1 MSEPLKQCCSP
12 ACKHPHAVKFF
23 FCDCRS
29 GPGRWKS
36 FIVKSLQELFK
47 HTHKVNMRILYSNFL
62 QTGGRRDLFCF
73 WQSLWSRFCLE
84 GMNPH
89 SLVLRT
95 KVNALF
101 FSFFEGKR
109 KNHTNN
115 KGAVL
120 MRGESVHLPQFRTGG
135 WLVWYV
141 RMWSKTIYVFLM
153 RADWIF
159 GVLWKRRSHSIS
171 VQSVPV
177 LIHGK
182 KKKVFSCVHMEPTIF
197 DLYTLLLVLSQ
208 AMTEKSLAPTF
219 IFPFHQVFI
228 YTDKTPSEISLDSE
242 KSPVLY
248 SIPLTRFLVPCWTW
262 TDCFF
267 LRWAG
272 VEWRGATPPSTF
284 WWYSSEVNP
293 GCHLSYLSLRLLFN
307 LLSTRSFF
315 DELLFSWVVPASTD
329 AQKYSFQVQDFALL
343 LLEIHEAPVGPIL
356 HAAHLPLDES
366 LITSYIIHSS
376 QFS

>member
-1 MSEPLKQCCSP
+1 MTVRLISFSAGHAVLSAVCNFHNSISLLRFREEMSEPLKQCCSP

-62 QTGGRRDLFCF
+62 QTGGRRVLFCF

-120 MRGESVHLPQFRTGG
+120 MRGESVHLSQFRTGG
-135 WLVWYV
+135 WLV
-141 RMWSKTIYVFLM
+141 
-153 RADWIF
+153 
-159 GVLWKRRSHSIS
+159 
-171 VQSVPV
+171 
-177 LIHGK
+177 
-182 KKKVFSCVHMEPTIF
+182 
-197 DLYTLLLVLSQ
+197 
-208 AMTEKSLAPTF
+208 
-219 IFPFHQVFI
+219 
-228 YTDKTPSEISLDSE
+228 
-242 KSPVLY
+242 
-248 SIPLTRFLVPCWTW
+248 
-262 TDCFF
+262 
-267 LRWAG
+267 
-272 VEWRGATPPSTF
+272 
-284 WWYSSEVNP
+284 
-293 GCHLSYLSLRLLFN
+293 
-307 LLSTRSFF
+307 
-315 DELLFSWVVPASTD
+315 
-329 AQKYSFQVQDFALL
+329 
-343 LLEIHEAPVGPIL
+343 
-356 HAAHLPLDES
+356 
-366 LITSYIIHSS
+366 
-376 QFS
+376 

>member
-62 QTGGRRDLFCF
+62 QTGGRRVLFCF

-120 MRGESVHLPQFRTGG
+120 MRGESVHLSQFRTGG

-141 RMWSKTIYVFLM
+141 RMWPKTIYVFLM

-159 GVLWKRRSHSIS
+159 EDLWKWRSHSIS

-182 KKKVFSCVHMEPTIF
+182 KKKKCFLVFTWNPLYLIYTHCFWSCHRPWLRRAWLPLVFFPSIKY
-197 DLYTLLLVLSQ
+197 LYTLIRL
-208 AMTEKSLAPTF
+208 
-219 IFPFHQVFI
+219 
-228 YTDKTPSEISLDSE
+228 
-242 KSPVLY
+242 
-248 SIPLTRFLVPCWTW
+248 PLRFLWTQ
-262 TDCFF
+262 
-267 LRWAG
+267 R
-272 VEWRGATPPSTF
+272 R
-284 WWYSSEVNP
+284 
-293 GCHLSYLSLRLLFN
+293 
-307 LLSTRSFF
+307 
-315 DELLFSWVVPASTD
+315 
-329 AQKYSFQVQDFALL
+329 VQLCIPF
-343 LLEIHEAPVGPIL
+343 P
-356 HAAHLPLDES
+356 
-366 LITSYIIHSS
+366 
-376 QFS
+376 